1 MILSCYCRVP
11 VLLRDYKMRE
21 RHCQVMTHYGGN
33 KFGSLNDVAIGANDE
48 VVIVDKTNKC
58 VIVLDCNFA
67 LLAVIGR
74 GSGDSRLVN
83 PHGVAVSKDGVIAV
97 SDWGSSHQVKKY
109 SQQGKLLSVIG
120 NSSGSKNGQF
130 HFPKGLAFSSNNM
143 LYVVDGWNHR
153 VQVFHPNDTFAFTF
167 GSKGSN
173 PGQFQFP
180 ARIAI
185 DTDNNVLVS
194 DRDGN
199 HISLFDHTGSFI
211 SRITCDRPYA
221 ITVSP
226 DGYIIAGCWSND
238 NKIRVCSLTHILVH
252 QFGKKGSDQGK
263 FIGLGGVAMSST
275 GTIYVVELDNKRLQ
289 ILNDN

>member
-1 MILSCYCRVP
+1 M
-11 VLLRDYKMRE
+11 RD
-21 RHCQVMTHYGGN
+21 RHCQVIAHYGGN
-33 KFGSLNDVAIGANDE
+33 KFGDLNDVAIGANDE
-48 VVIVDKTNKC
+48 VVIVDDANKC

-67 LLAVIGR
+67 LLTVIGR

-83 PHGVAVSKDGVIAV
+83 PYGVAVSKDGVIAV
-97 SDWGSSHQVKKY
+97 SDCGCHQVKKY

-167 GSKGSN
+167 GSRGSN
-173 PGQFQFP
+173 PGQFQFL

-185 DTDNNVLVS
+185 DIDNKVFVTDH
-194 DRDGN
+194 DGN
-199 HISLFDHTGSFI
+199 HISLFSHTGSFI

-226 DGYIIAGCWSND
+226 YGYIIAGCWSDD
-238 NKIRVCSLTHILVH
+238 NIIKVWSPTYQLVH
-252 QFGKKGSDQGK
+252 QFGKRGSQQGE
-263 FIGLGGVAMSST
+263 FNGLTGIAMNST
-275 GTIYVVELDNKRLQ
+275 GTIYVVEYHNNRLQ
-289 ILNDN
+289 VISDS